1 MITIKA
7 PANRGNFQQYD
18 FGLITFK
25 HPNTISATT
34 TSGSTSVTCDA
45 TGLAVGLTVVGS
57 NITAGTKIQS
67 INSNPTTGFTLTAN
81 ATGTGSTSLTFTTQ
95 SRNIDEIVLSDF
107 TDNNLSDF
115 SFIKRYFTWLI
126 YTYTRGGNSI
136 YNVTFLNFDRTN
148 QIAYTSSDTIRIITL
163 S

>member
-18 FGLITFK
+18 FGLITFNY
-25 HPNTISATT
+25 PNTISATT
-34 TSGSTSVTCDA
+34 TNGSTSVVCDA

-81 ATGTGSTSLTFTTQ
+81 VTGSGSTSLTFTT
-95 SRNIDEIVLSDF
+95 
-107 TDNNLSDF
+107 
-115 SFIKRYFTWLI
+115 
-126 YTYTRGGNSI
+126 
-136 YNVTFLNFDRTN
+136 
-148 QIAYTSSDTIRIITL
+148 
-163 S
+163 